1 MIFILN
7 EYHYKIKEESFI
19 MKKAL
24 SVLCAAVLAFS
35 VAAMPAFA
43 AATDGQAENTLN
55 KQDQIFAALNAG
67 DTTSAKNALTEL
79 TTLSASNPLVSKT
92 TAELASA
99 VLSKTGA
106 DVAVASSVEGVTAT
120 ATVGDGASD
129 ITLNQLSVTYTAD
142 EKPAITLDASM
153 AAQSA
158 QGVRMNITVPHSV
171 LSAGGSIRANDW
183 FLTYTAEDGTKQLLQ
198 TVLSVS
204 VSDAGYTITFW
215 VPHFSTYVL
224 TTDESYAPELP
235 APPTPTP
242 TPGPT
247 NPDTEG
253 GSTPSGTA
261 APTTAPVA
269 NPIKAT
275 GADMSTAV
283 VFLAVAAVVALAG
296 GMVVVKKS
304 GMN

>member
-1 MIFILN
+1 
-7 EYHYKIKEESFI
+7 

-43 AATDGQAENTLN
+43 DATAGQAENTLN

-79 TTLSASNPLVSKT
+79 TTLSASNSLISKT

-99 VLSKTGA
+99 VLTETGS
-106 DVAVASSVEGVTAT
+106 DVAVASSVESVTAT

-142 EKPAITLDASM
+142 EEPAITLDASM
-153 AAQSA
+153 ASQSA

-171 LSAGGSIRANDW
+171 MSAGGSIRANDW
-183 FLTYTAEDGTKQLLQ
+183 FLTYTAADGTKQLLQ
-198 TVLSVS
+198 TVLGVS

-224 TTDESYAPELP
+224 TTDESYVPELP
-235 APPTPTP
+235 TAPTPTP
-242 TPGPT
+242 DPNGG
-247 NPDTEG
+247 NQG
-253 GSTPSGTA
+253 GSNQGGGSSSSNTA
-261 APTTAPVA
+261 APTTAPAV

-275 GADMSTAV
+275 GADMSAVV

-296 GMVVVKKS
+296 GMVAVKKN
-304 GMN
+304 GLN